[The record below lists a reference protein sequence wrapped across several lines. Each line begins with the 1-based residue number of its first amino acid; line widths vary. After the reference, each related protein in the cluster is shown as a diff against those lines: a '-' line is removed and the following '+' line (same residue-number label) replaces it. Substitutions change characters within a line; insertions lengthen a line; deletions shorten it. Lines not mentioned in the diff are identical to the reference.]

1 MRYFRVFGYKRNEV
15 LIECTPYNIA
25 NYPLGDMG
33 KFNTI
38 EDAEYAIS
46 TASHFHHPRF
56 QNAAQYSKAELLQLG
71 IEFSILQFY
80 SPEDNLQ
87 NKKANEETRNE
98 PRVISSGPGGVFI
111 G

>member
-15 LIECTPYNIA
+15 LIECTPYNIE
-25 NYPLGDMG
+25 NYPLGDKG
-33 KFNTI
+33 KFTSI

-56 QNAAQYSKAELLQLG
+56 PHSAQYSKAELLQLG

-80 SPEDNLQ
+80 S
-87 NKKANEETRNE
+87 
-98 PRVISSGPGGVFI
+98 
-111 G
+111 